1 MTPFL
6 LTIITPEKVVFNEQ
20 VVSLTA
26 PGQLGYL
33 GILAHHAPL
42 MTSLVP
48 GKLTLRKGNSGEQT
62 IVMAVDGGFLEFSH
76 NQATLLAD
84 GIIPR
89 DLINVDSEK
98 TAIESIHRK
107 LQSFPD
113 NPDELRKQ
121 LELAQNR
128 LKIQMET

>member
-89 DLINVDSEK
+89 DQINVDSEK
-98 TAIESIHRK
+98 TVIESIHRK

-128 LKIQMET
+128 LKIHMET

>member
-48 GKLTLRKGNSGEQT
+48 GKLTLRRGDSGEQT

-89 DLINVDSEK
+89 DQINVDSEK
-98 TAIESIHRK
+98 TVIESILRK

>member
-42 MTSLVP
+42 MTSLIP

-89 DLINVDSEK
+89 DQINVDSEK

>member
-42 MTSLVP
+42 MTSLIP